1 VSRPDSEALARLA
14 SVWAAGLSGAIRS
27 SFIGGRAVLLR
38 GEPRD
43 DVDCRWIESACRAGP
58 IEFTP
63 ASDFGQPPGASLM
76 DLLWGL
82 ADERA
87 NPAMLQRARH
97 GILVD
102 GMASRALPRL
112 PLTAPTRAVLAAR
125 QVDLDLEQL
134 LASTGVD
141 RAEVW
146 RQLAQLVGLGALKL
160 RIPPG
165 AKPYPDEPAPRPA
178 PRVRKPRSRP
188 PRQTPRPTPK
198 KPPRRKP
205 PPDNARVLTRLRS
218 EWRVI
223 ESASDHVVLGISP
236 SMDDETVA
244 TACRRM
250 ARRYRRLANEDALEP
265 EARQLASQIHARIV
279 EAVKRVRKG
288 AVRSVSG
295 DPFDAGQTAISAGD
309 WSRALKCFALARK
322 ASEDPANLAWFGWAM
337 YNDPSRP
344 AESRRRKGRD
354 HMELA
359 ESMSATRPDASFL
372 LARADVFEGDLV
384 RAWTRL
390 DKLTEAF
397 PEHTEARQLLVQV
410 QKDIRS

>member
-1 VSRPDSEALARLA
+1 MSRPDSEALARLA
-14 SVWAAGLSGAIRS
+14 SVWAAGLSGTIRS

-63 ASDFGQPPGASLM
+63 ASDFGQPPGASMM
-76 DLLWGL
+76 DLLWSL

-102 GMASRALPRL
+102 GVASRALPRL
-112 PLTAPTRAVLAAR
+112 PLSAPTRAVLAAR
-125 QVDLDLEQL
+125 RVDQDLEQL

-141 RAEVW
+141 RSEVW
-146 RQLAQLVGLGALKL
+146 RQLARLVGLGALKL
-160 RIPPG
+160 RIPPD
-165 AKPYPDEPAPRPA
+165 AKAYPDEPAPRPA
-178 PRVRKPRSRP
+178 VRTRKPRTRP
-188 PRQTPRPTPK
+188 PRQAPRPAPRK
-198 KPPRRKP
+198 PRRP
-205 PPDNARVLTRLRS
+205 PPDNARVLTRLQK

-223 ESASDHVVLGISP
+223 ENASDHVVLGISP
-236 SMDDETVA
+236 SMDDETMA

-250 ARRYRRLANEDALEP
+250 ARRYRRLAKEEALEP
-265 EARQLASQIHARIV
+265 EARELASRIHARV
-279 EAVKRVRKG
+279 VTAVKRVRKG
-288 AVRSVSG
+288 AVQSVHG
-295 DPFDAGQTAISAGD
+295 DPFERGVAAASAGD
-309 WSRALKCFALARK
+309 WPQALRCFALARK
-322 ASEDPANLAWFGWAM
+322 ASDEPANLAWFGWAM

-344 AESRRRKGRD
+344 AESRRQKGRD

-384 RAWTRL
+384 RAWNRL

-397 PEHTEARQLLVQV
+397 PEHAEARQLLVQV